1 MWSFNGPEDNPC
13 DAASGPDDRERS
25 QKERRFERA
34 VESSETHDRDAHSVA
49 AHLPMVQNGQ
59 ITLYTNPNSAFCHR
73 VEIAL
78 AETKAD
84 YTSYVVDLK
93 NKPSWYAAKVN
104 PVGKVP
110 AITYGGPQAAP
121 EAPAP
126 ESAKIAESLV
136 ILEFLADIFPE
147 APLLPA
153 DPVLRAQARLFIAA
167 TDRLLFGAFIA
178 FFFKYTEGADQV
190 FLDALEEVQRRLP
203 PTGFAIGEW
212 SNADISV
219 APLLVRFPFLL
230 KHDLGKYPVG
240 EGPKV
245 LEILQGP
252 RFARLMKYIHDL
264 DQRPSVRS
272 TWDESETLELWKQNP
287 YAQRN

>member
-1 MWSFNGPEDNPC
+1 M
-13 DAASGPDDRERS
+13 
-25 QKERRFERA
+25 
-34 VESSETHDRDAHSVA
+34 VEHS
-49 AHLPMVQNGQ
+49 Q

-78 AETKAD
+78 AEAKAE
-84 YTSYVVDLK
+84 YSSYIVNLR

-104 PVGKVP
+104 PLGKVP
-110 AITYGGPQAAP
+110 AITYGGPHTAP
-121 EAPAP
+121 EDPAP

-136 ILEFLADIFPE
+136 ILKFLADIFPE
-147 APLLPA
+147 ARLLPT

-167 TDRLLFGAFIA
+167 TDRLLFRAFIA

-190 FLDALEEVQRRLP
+190 LLNTLEEVQRRLP
-203 PTGFAIGEW
+203 PTGFAIDEW

-219 APLLVRFPFLL
+219 APLLVRFPLLL
-230 KHDLGKYPVG
+230 KHDLGKCPVG

-252 RFARLMKYIHDL
+252 KFARLMKYIHEL
-264 DQRPSVRS
+264 EQRPSVRS
-272 TWDESETLELWKQNP
+272 TWDEAETLELWKKNP

>member
-1 MWSFNGPEDNPC
+1 
-13 DAASGPDDRERS
+13 
-25 QKERRFERA
+25 
-34 VESSETHDRDAHSVA
+34 
-49 AHLPMVQNGQ
+49 MVQNGQ

-78 AETKAD
+78 AEAKAD
-84 YTSYVVDLK
+84 YTSYVIDLN

-110 AITYGGPQAAP
+110 AITYGGPQTAP

-147 APLLPA
+147 SRLLPA

-190 FLDALEEVQRRLP
+190 LLDALEEVQRRLP
-203 PTGFAIGEW
+203 PTGFAIGIW

-219 APLLVRFPFLL
+219 APLLVCFLLML
-230 KHDLGKYPVG
+230 KHDLGKYPAG
-240 EGPKV
+240 QGPKI

-252 RFARLMKYIHDL
+252 RFARLMEYIHDL
-264 DQRPSVRS
+264 EQWPSVRG
-272 TWDESETLELWKQNP
+272 TWNEVSEASYQRQN
-287 YAQRN
+287 R